1 MKHLIDY
8 SKNKIGRKQ
17 LLHAIFINIQ
27 KFYDKNGKLPELNN
41 EEESEEIYKQI
52 IEFSKNNNNNEFF
65 KDFPELNKSLIKN
78 IIKFSKAQH
87 PSLCSFLGGFA
98 AQESIKFTGLYCPL
112 NQWFWIDI
120 YDETII
126 DLPNPNRE
134 LLNSRYDDLISIY
147 GRDFV
152 EKLHNCNIFLIGAGA
167 IGCEYLKILSLMG
180 VSTKNNCKVTVT
192 DNDCI
197 ENSNLNRQF
206 LFRKEHVGKS
216 KSLIACE
223 EVKKINPEFNCENF
237 KIEVREENEDLFSE
251 EFYKKQDFVLIAV
264 DNVKARN
271 YINNQC
277 TLNRIKLIEC
287 GTLGENAS
295 SQLIIPFV
303 SEEYKGTETND
314 NKIGVG
320 TRRNLPSLIEH
331 CIEWSRNKFAEYLKK
346 I

>member
-1 MKHLIDY
+1 
-8 SKNKIGRKQ
+8 
-17 LLHAIFINIQ
+17 
-27 KFYDKNGKLPELNN
+27 
-41 EEESEEIYKQI
+41 
-52 IEFSKNNNNNEFF
+52 
-65 KDFPELNKSLIKN
+65 
-78 IIKFSKAQH
+78 
-87 PSLCSFLGGFA
+87 
-98 AQESIKFTGLYCPL
+98 
-112 NQWFWIDI
+112 
-120 YDETII
+120 
-126 DLPNPNRE
+126 
-134 LLNSRYDDLISIY
+134 
-147 GRDFV
+147 
-152 EKLHNCNIFLIGAGA
+152 
-167 IGCEYLKILSLMG
+167 MG
-180 VSTKNNCKVTVT
+180 VSTKNNCKVKVT

-223 EVKKINPEFNCENF
+223 EVKKINCENF
-237 KIEVREENEDLFSE
+237 QIEVREENEDLFSE
-251 EFYKKQDFVLIAV
+251 EFFKKQDFVLIAV
-264 DNVKARN
+264 DNVKTRN

-331 CIEWSRNKFAEYLKK
+331 CIE
-346 I
+346 